1 LKWNHITISGR
12 CYPLGEAAAVLHTAT
27 VGGNPPAWEP
37 AVAPQDGTQ
46 HSLARASGAA
56 DACERMDSEPRS
68 RTAEAPAV
76 AAAAGGRSCT
86 AQPRK
91 WGPPAAGGRRRSH
104 SRTHMEAVGMVPAC
118 TAAVVEGPACT
129 DAEGHGRRRRGG
141 VSRWR
146 RARR

>member
-1 LKWNHITISGR
+1 
-12 CYPLGEAAAVLHTAT
+12 
-27 VGGNPPAWEP
+27 
-37 AVAPQDGTQ
+37 
-46 HSLARASGAA
+46 
-56 DACERMDSEPRS
+56 
-68 RTAEAPAV
+68 V